1 MAHLKLLIEQYRS
14 KKTYPELV
22 YILQMRSDI
31 STKIARSAAER
42 ASSILKLQMIFL
54 FFYKN
59 REICNKTRSV
69 ATQTSDDFS
78 CFLQKSQDLQQK
90 HVCIY
95 SLSLEIEH

>member
-1 MAHLKLLIEQYRS
+1 MGSVLKSCCVE
-14 KKTYPELV
+14 
-22 YILQMRSDI
+22 SDFCATI
-31 STKIARSAAER
+31 R

-54 FFYKN
+54 FFYKT

-78 CFLQKSQDLQQK
+78 IFLQNSRDLQQK
-90 HVCIY
+90 HVCFY